1 MVRLPV
7 SAQISSRLR
16 CRKMPVKTI
25 NGKFYWYV
33 EETGEYLDPVTRE
46 PVKMDE
52 NKPEE
57 PDRKQPQKRGPQR
70 DT

>member
-1 MVRLPV
+1 MARLPG
-7 SAQISSRLR
+7 SARISFLLR
-16 CRKMPVKTI
+16 CRKMSVKTI

-57 PDRKQPQKRGPQR
+57 PDRKQPQKRGPIREQ
-70 DT
+70 